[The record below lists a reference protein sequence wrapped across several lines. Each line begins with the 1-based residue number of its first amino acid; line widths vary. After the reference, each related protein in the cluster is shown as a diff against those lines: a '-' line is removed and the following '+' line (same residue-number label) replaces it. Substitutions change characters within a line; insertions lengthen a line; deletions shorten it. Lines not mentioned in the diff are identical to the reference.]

1 MSEPA
6 VATQAAK
13 TQAKTQADAAQTIVI
28 AAGGTGGHVFPA
40 LAVASVLRERDIPVL
55 WVGSQA
61 GMENQ
66 VVTDN
71 GIPIRQI
78 TVSPLRGGGLLRKS
92 MGVVNLIK
100 AIASSLKIV
109 RQVKP
114 RTVLGMGGYVS
125 GPVCIAARLTGCRM
139 VVHEQNAVPGFT
151 NRVLGRIANRVL
163 EAIPNTFR
171 SSNKITCTGNPVRRE
186 LLEVDDPEVRYS
198 QRQGPLRVLV
208 IGGSQGARALNT
220 TVPQALALLHESVT
234 VIHQCGKRWRAETEA
249 AYSELSHEFTVK
261 EFIQDMADVYSWA
274 DIIVCRSGAMTVA
287 EVAAVGLASILV
299 PFPAAVDDHQTINGA
314 YLVDAGAAVM
324 VQESDMTAQTLAD
337 QIQSLSRTA
346 LQKMASNARRV
357 SKRDATDRVVAVL
370 TGAAA

>member
-1 MSEPA
+1 MSDRM
-6 VATQAAK
+6 VSTQAETTPA
-13 TQAKTQADAAQTIVI
+13 IVI

-66 VVTDN
+66 VVADN

-78 TVSPLRGGGLLRKS
+78 TVSPLRGGGLMRKS

-125 GPVCIAARLTGCRM
+125 GPVCIAARLTGCRI

-151 NRVLGRIANRVL
+151 NRMLVRIANRVL

-171 SSNKITCTGNPVRRE
+171 SGSNITCTGNPVRRE

-208 IGGSQGARALNT
+208 IGGSQGARALNK
-220 TVPQALALLHESVT
+220 TVPQALALLPESVS

-249 AYSELSHEFTVK
+249 AYSELQHEFTVK
-261 EFIQDMADVYSWA
+261 EFIQDMADVYGWA

-299 PFPAAVDDHQTINGA
+299 PFPAAVDDHQTVNGA
-314 YLVDAGAAVM
+314 YLVDAGAAMM
-324 VQESDMTAQTLAD
+324 VQESDMTAQTLAE

-357 SKRDATDRVVAVL
+357 SKRDATDRVVAEL
-370 TGAAA
+370 TGAVA